1 MQNEEKHMKST
12 NQSRGFHWPALV
24 FTMTMVSQAQ
34 AAEYF
39 VDQNNPSAN
48 DQNTGTSSSPWKTIT
63 KANQTLAAGDTVYIK
78 AGTYNSYIAP
88 ARSGTAA
95 MRITY
100 KNYGTDT
107 VAVQNAAYGILL
119 DGKSYITVQ
128 GINFSNLDRFMY
140 LQNGANH
147 NIIAYSNFDYGR
159 SNAWTGS
166 IIYKNSSYNWIHHS
180 RFSNYGGCM
189 AGYGSGSDQGT
200 TLDIG
205 DEESGTDASSY
216 NVIEDSTLY
225 HGGHHVMGVF
235 SRYNTI
241 RNNYLHNEEWSNGRG
256 QRNLYLQ
263 GNEVSS
269 GYTLFEGNRF
279 GYSSKTCNNANP
291 TTFNVKMTT
300 SYNIF
305 RYNKIYHSVATG
317 FGTDSYVSQGSQYST
332 GSNNK
337 VYNNTIFNSGYNI
350 DPAYKG
356 NSEDTAIWFANSV
369 NTGNLV
375 KNNLYSS
382 NAHVQTG
389 YIANQT
395 FANNWNGDVQGDPK
409 FVSASTTPPTDR
421 TNATLPNLDLQSG
434 SPVIDKGGALTTVT
448 LPTGSGTSITVSNA
462 SYFQDGTYG
471 PPGVIQADWIA
482 VGTVTNLVQIKSIVG
497 NTINLANS
505 INWTN
510 GDSVWLYK
518 KSDGAR
524 VLFGS
529 APDAGAYE
537 FAQGNV
543 LLAPTNLRVI
553 P

>member
-1 MQNEEKHMKST
+1 MKST
-12 NQSRGFHWPALV
+12 NQSRGFLWPALV
-24 FTMTMVSQAQ
+24 FSMTIVSQAQ

-88 ARSGTAA
+88 ARSGTSS

-166 IIYKNSSYNWIHHS
+166 IINKSSSYNWIHHS

-205 DEESGTDASSY
+205 DEESGTDNSNH

-241 RNNYLHNEEWSNGRG
+241 RNNYFHNEAWSNGRG
-256 QRNLYLQ
+256 HRNLYLD
-263 GNEVSS
+263 GNAISS

-279 GYSSKTCNNANP
+279 GYSSRGCNDASP
-291 TTFNVKMTT
+291 TVGSVAMST
-300 SYNIF
+300 SNNIF
-305 RYNKIYHSVATG
+305 RYNKIYHSVAYG
-317 FGTDSYVSQGSQYST
+317 LGTASYAYQGSQYSL
-332 GSNNK
+332 GSNNNI
-337 VYNNTIFNSGYNI
+337 YSNTIFNSGYNI

-356 NSEDTAIWFANSV
+356 GSEDTAIWFSNSV
-369 NTGNLV
+369 NTGNQV
-375 KNNLYSS
+375 KNNLYS
-382 NAHVQTG
+382 
-389 YIANQT
+389 ANYQVHSGVTSKQT
-395 FANNWNGDVQGDPK
+395 FANNWNGDTQGAPK
-409 FVSASTTPPTDR
+409 FVNASTTPPADKTD
-421 TNATLPNLDLQSG
+421 ATLPNLDLQSG
-434 SPVIDKGGALTTVT
+434 SPAIDKGGALTTVT
-448 LPTGSGTSITVSNA
+448 SSTGSGTSITVSNA

-471 PPGVIQADWIA
+471 PTGVVQADWIA
-482 VGTVTNLVQIKSIVG
+482 VGTPTNVVQISSISG
-497 NTINLANS
+497 NTINLAKS

-510 GDSVWLYK
+510 GQSVWLYK
-518 KSDGAR
+518 KSDGVI
-524 VLFGS
+524 VLYGS

-537 FAQGNV
+537 FTQSNT
-543 LLAPTNLRVI
+543 LIAPINLRVL